1 MNKISYLILLSSF
14 ITISLSAQV
23 GEKKAPTKRE
33 RPAPERLLLRPEAKR
48 NLPIAENPF
57 GFLDVKYAPIGTLQT
72 PDNRAANISIE
83 RDEDGTPICYRGT
96 TEASKS
102 IADNATTPAQ
112 AALAYI
118 SSLQM
123 EGIEAAENEFVV
135 SKVQT
140 DEQGNKHIRMEQR
153 WNDVP
158 VYGSEI
164 IAHTKNGAFHML
176 NGRYVP
182 SPKIAASAPAISAD
196 QAIELVKNDIGID
209 KVKTNWSATDL
220 TIIGASTPFQ
230 TDLVIYPYNGTYR
243 YTWHIIAHPN
253 LMVRKVY
260 IIDAQTGAVLN
271 QYDQTCRLLSHVA
284 EHLHGTEA
292 DAHTC
297 THDHPIAEDQEGP
310 VTGTG
315 VDLLGVSRSFGAW
328 QDGSTVFMLDAS
340 QPMFNTT
347 SQMPNN
353 PIGAIITLDAK
364 NTSPQVQSSFDYQ
377 DVKSNST
384 AFNNPTAVS
393 AHWNSIKSY
402 QYFKNKFNRNSI
414 DDNGGNIISFINVSE
429 DDGSSMENAFWNGA
443 YMWYGN
449 GGSTF
454 RRLARGLD
462 VGGHEMTHGVVEKT
476 ANLEY
481 QGESGALN
489 ESFADI
495 FGAMIDPGDWLIGED
510 VMQPNTHTCLR
521 DMSNP
526 NNGVSTN
533 SPFWQ
538 PAHMNEKYNG
548 TQNNG
553 GVHINSGIVNKAYHL
568 FATTSG
574 VGTDKAEQVYYKALR
589 DILVKSSKFV
599 DCRLAIIQAAT
610 DLYGTTVANAAANAF
625 SQVGIGGS
633 APSGNFLGQLSQ
645 NPGVALILC
654 ESDDESSI
662 ALADA
667 NGNVLGIVYNEVGI
681 LSRPSV
687 SDNGIS
693 AIFVN
698 KEKHLILIDFTYTNG
713 QINLQTTQLSQSA
726 EWRNAAISKDGRF
739 VAAIT
744 DAEDNNMYVYDL
756 LSPTLASETFTLVN
770 PTYTAGQSTSNVL
783 YADVME
789 FDYSGDYIMYDAFN
803 ELSNTQGQSFS
814 YWDISFVKFW
824 ENNQFTDG
832 SNAQVSKLFNGLPE
846 SVSIGNPT
854 FAKNSPFI
862 IAFDYKDDN
871 DNEYNILGANSET
884 GDYDVIASNIGTWGW
899 PNYDKEDKSILH
911 NKNNNFG
918 GFNLVKQGV
927 ASSKIK
933 GQGTAQTW
941 VTSHAYGVWYANGT
955 RSLAVNTKEHNAA
968 NSMSLSA
975 SPNPTTSNVRMQFS
989 TELVADM
996 QVVVTNILGAVVHT
1010 YTVQTAQGIN
1020 YFDLDMSDLPAGT
1033 YVVRLESPA
1042 GFGAVKVMKQ

>member
-1 MNKISYLILLSSF
+1 MKKNIHLMLLSF
-14 ITISLSAQV
+14 LITASLSAQV

-48 NLPIAENPF
+48 NLPIVENPF
-57 GFLDVKYAPIGTLQT
+57 GFIDPKYTPIGTLQT
-72 PDNRAANISIE
+72 PDNRVANISVE
-83 RDEDGTPICYRGT
+83 RDENGAPICYRGI

-118 SSLQM
+118 SSLQI

-153 WNDVP
+153 WNNVP
-158 VYGSEI
+158 VYGSEV

-182 SPKIAASAPAISAD
+182 SPKIAASVPTISAD
-196 QAIELVKNDIGID
+196 QAIELVKNNIGTD
-209 KVKTNWSATDL
+209 KVKTDWSAQDL

-230 TDLVIYPYNGTYR
+230 TDLVIYPSNGTYH

-260 IIDAQTGAVLN
+260 FIDARTGAILN

-284 EHLHGTEA
+284 EHMHGTEA
-292 DAHTC
+292 GAHTC
-297 THDHPIAEDQEGP
+297 THDQTTVEDLEGP

-315 VDLLGVSRSFGAW
+315 TDLLGVNRSFGAW
-328 QDGSTVFMLDAS
+328 QDGSSVYMIDAS
-340 QPMFNTT
+340 QPMFNTS
-347 SQMPNN
+347 SQMPQN
-353 PIGAIITLDAK
+353 PIGTIITLDAK
-364 NTSPQVQSSFDYQ
+364 NTSPAVSSSFDYQ

-384 AFNNPTAVS
+384 SFNNPTAVS

-402 QYFKNKFNRNSI
+402 QYYKNKFNRNSI
-414 DDNGGNIISFINVSE
+414 DDNSGNIVSFINVSE
-429 DDGSSMENAFWNGA
+429 DNGTSMENAFWNGA

-454 RRLARGLD
+454 KKLARGLD

-489 ESFADI
+489 ESFADV
-495 FGAMIDPGDWLIGED
+495 FGAMIDLGDWQIGED
-510 VMQPNTHTCLR
+510 VMQANTHTCLR
-521 DMSNP
+521 DLSNP
-526 NNGVSTN
+526 NNGVSSN

-538 PAHMNEKYNG
+538 PAHMNEKYTG
-548 TQNNG
+548 SQDNG
-553 GVHINSGIVNKAYHL
+553 GVHINSGIVNKAFYL
-568 FATTSG
+568 FATASG

-589 DILVKSSKFV
+589 DNLVKSSKFV

-633 APSGNFLGQLSQ
+633 APSGNYLGQLSP
-645 NPGVALILC
+645 NPGLALILC

-662 ALADA
+662 DLADA
-667 NGNVLGIVYNEVGI
+667 NGNVLGVVYNEVGI
-681 LSRPSV
+681 FSRPSI
-687 SDNGIS
+687 SDNGAS

-698 KEKHLILIDFTYTNG
+698 KEKHLILIDFTYVNG
-713 QINLQTTQLSQSA
+713 QINLQTTQLSQLP

-739 VAAIT
+739 VAANT
-744 DAEDNNMYVYDL
+744 DAEDNNIYVFDL
-756 LSPTLASETFTLVN
+756 LSSSGASETFTLVN
-770 PTYTAGQSTSNVL
+770 PTYSAGQSTSNVL

-789 FDYSGDYIMYDAFN
+789 FDYSGKYIMYDAYN
-803 ELSNTQGQSFS
+803 ELANSQGQSFT

-832 SNAQVSKLFNGLPE
+832 ANAQVSKLFNGLPE

-862 IAFDYKDDN
+862 IAFDYLDASNDDH
-871 DNEYNILGANSET
+871 YIFGANSET
-884 GDYDVIASNIGTWGW
+884 GDNDVIASNIGTWGW
-899 PNYDKEDKSILH
+899 PNFDMQDKNIIH

-918 GFNLVKQGV
+918 GFNLIKQGIT
-927 ASSKIK
+927 SSKIK

-941 VTSHAYGVWYANGT
+941 VSSHAYGVWYANGT
-955 RSLAVNTKEHNAA
+955 RSLSVGINENNGA

-989 TELVADM
+989 SELVADM
-996 QVVVTNILGAVVHT
+996 QVSVTNILGAVINK

-1020 YFDLDMSDLPAGT
+1020 YFDVDMSDLPAGT